1 MSVVLLTDDD
11 TSDGP
16 SLHDV
21 SGLLSEHTLAPLQQS
36 NAALYKGSVAQFRTA
51 TVGFS
56 HCHKPTNLQTDG
68 EKGGGACS
76 NITQNAENRERLAP
90 RDKTGKT
97 NKQRCPCIGNW
108 HTEETLTPVMLLER
122 SVPN

>member
-1 MSVVLLTDDD
+1 MKILCQLVLLTDDD

-68 EKGGGACS
+68 EKGGGHVQTS
-76 NITQNAENRERLAP
+76 LRTPKIENVWHLGTRQEKPTSKGVHALE
-90 RDKTGKT
+90 
-97 NKQRCPCIGNW
+97 IG
-108 HTEETLTPVMLLER
+108 TLKKHSP
-122 SVPN
+122 P